1 MAQRVLV
8 VDGEVEGLARI
19 QAHLQPQGYAFTW
32 ALNADEAIET
42 MAHEAPDLVIVDAGL
57 AGQSAIELVTRL
69 RKGDG
74 PRHVP
79 ILIAIQKGDEEQRV
93 WARRAGADEV
103 LEKPFDT
110 NLLTMCVRQLIRL
123 KQVREELEQ
132 SKRELTGIFDGQ
144 RAFVESL
151 VHDFKNPIAVV
162 HVNLAWLSDRIGTE
176 QSDLTEAISDAQ
188 EGIGRLQKMVDDL
201 LMVGMLEQSSFPLKR
216 EFIRVTELLDQ
227 AMKSHEKE
235 AFARKVSLSVSLR
248 EPIGV
253 VGDPAVLRRVVDNVV
268 ETSLRHTPSS
278 GRIELSAKGGDSVE
292 IAISTTG
299 RPLDA
304 EEKAQLLD
312 KSPPSSSSSQ
322 RIASG
327 GLGLYLCRR
336 AIEAHFGELD
346 VVESAEWP
354 TSVILRFP
362 PTGT

>member
-1 MAQRVLV
+1 
-8 VDGEVEGLARI
+8 
-19 QAHLQPQGYAFTW
+19 
-32 ALNADEAIET
+32 
-42 MAHEAPDLVIVDAGL
+42 
-57 AGQSAIELVTRL
+57 
-69 RKGDG
+69 
-74 PRHVP
+74 VP
-79 ILIAIQKGDEEQRV
+79 ILVGIQKGNEEQRI

-110 NLLTMCVRQLIRL
+110 QVLTVCVRGLIRL
-123 KQVREELEQ
+123 KAVREELEQ
-132 SKRELTGIFDGQ
+132 AKREVAGFYDGQ
-144 RAFVESL
+144 RAFIESL
-151 VHDFKNPIAVV
+151 VHDLKNPIAVV
-162 HVNLAWLSDRIGTE
+162 HVNLAWLADRIGAEPT
-176 QSDLTEAISDAQ
+176 DLAEAVSDAQ

-201 LMVGMLEQSSFPLKR
+201 LMVGMLEQAAFPLKR

-253 VGDPAVLRRVVDNVV
+253 VGDPAVLRRVVDSVV

-312 KSPPSSSSSQ
+312 KSPPSSSASQ

-336 AIEAHFGELD
+336 AVEAHSGELD
-346 VVESAEWP
+346 VVESDEWP

-362 PTGT
+362 ATGT

>member
-1 MAQRVLV
+1 MAHRVLV

-32 ALNADEAIET
+32 ALNAEEALDSVRR
-42 MAHEAPDLVIVDAGL
+42 EAPDVIVVDAGL
-57 AGQSAIELVTRL
+57 ADLSAIELIAEL

-74 PRHVP
+74 PHHVP
-79 ILIAIQKGDEEQRV
+79 ILLAIQKGDEERRM

-103 LEKPFDT
+103 LEKPFES
-110 NLLTMCVRQLIRL
+110 NVLTVCVRQLIRL
-123 KQVREELEQ
+123 KAAREELAQ
-132 SKRELTGIFDGQ
+132 SRRELDGIYTGQ

-162 HVNLAWLSDRIGTE
+162 HVNLAWLADRVNRE
-176 QSDLTEAISDAQ
+176 QADLVEAVSDAQ

-201 LMVGMLEQSSFPLKR
+201 LMVGMLEQAAIPLKR
-216 EFIRVTELLDQ
+216 ESIRVTELLDQ
-227 AMKSHEKE
+227 AVKSHEKE
-235 AFARKVSLSVSLR
+235 ASARKVSLSVSLR
-248 EPIGV
+248 EPVAV
-253 VGDPAVLRRVVDNVV
+253 VGDPAVLRRVVNNVV

-278 GRIELSAKGGDSVE
+278 GRIQLSARTGDSVE

-312 KSPPSSSSSQ
+312 KSPPSSATH

-336 AIEAHFGELD
+336 AIEAHSGELE

-362 PTGT
+362 KTGS